1 MQRQSTRQEHA
12 ADRQELDRN
21 AYNIAFREL
30 DLCWQWD
37 EQTYLQLQAIC
48 AETDRL
54 RAYLQAQHEYL
65 LKAYDADFLVDAIR
79 ITKERCY
86 DDLLNSRRER

>member
-1 MQRQSTRQEHA
+1 MQGQSPRPNPLA
-12 ADRQELDRN
+12 NPQELDRH

-37 EQTYLQLQAIC
+37 EKTYQELQAIA

-54 RAYLQAQHEYL
+54 RSYLQAQHEYL

-79 ITKERCY
+79 VTKRRCY
-86 DDLLNSRRER
+86 EDLLNSRGDQ

>member
-1 MQRQSTRQEHA
+1 MQSQSTRQDPV

-37 EQTYLQLQAIC
+37 EKSYLELQAIS

-54 RAYLQAQHEYL
+54 RSYLQAQHEYL
-65 LKAYDADFLVDAIR
+65 FKAYEADFLVDAIR

-86 DDLLNSRRER
+86 EDLVNSRGQR